1 MACDTLIVVSSSL
14 LRLKNPTWLYFDS
27 GEEPKPPYPALS
39 GTSRGRL
46 LIRIP
51 LEPSISADKDT
62 AMPEPLVHKRS
73 MDPVNHD
80 SFLEPAKPVMA
91 NEDM

>member
-1 MACDTLIVVSSSL
+1 M
-14 LRLKNPTWLYFDS
+14 
-27 GEEPKPPYPALS
+27 
-39 GTSRGRL
+39 
-46 LIRIP
+46 IRIP